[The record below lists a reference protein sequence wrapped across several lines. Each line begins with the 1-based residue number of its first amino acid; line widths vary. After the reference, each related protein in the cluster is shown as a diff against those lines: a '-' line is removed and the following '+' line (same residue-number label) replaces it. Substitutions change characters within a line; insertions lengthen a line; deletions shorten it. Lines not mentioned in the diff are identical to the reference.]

1 MIVFVFCILN
11 TSGIIC
17 APRIPVPRRKQ
28 PNSSD
33 RNPRTTRNGVHHLTQ
48 PESSFAMSI
57 LFHQPNMS
65 NEHSYMCAQ
74 RHTENHNYKHKQ
86 KVAPYVA
93 PIGTWGD
100 FVDSGGGSCATET
113 DTCDARFSL
122 LPILIIVLWRVVLD
136 DFSYNIWLCSKSLF
150 ERVFLFFI
158 SEKSWNNEVIWVLQY
173 HSLEL
178 KMNWSKLNQWQS
190 HDENL

>member
-1 MIVFVFCILN
+1 MYSYYDCFVFCIFN
-11 TSGIIC
+11 TFGIIF

-33 RNPRTTRNGVHHLTQ
+33 RNPRTSRNGVHHLTQ

-113 DTCDARFSL
+113 DTCDARFLSTH
-122 LPILIIVLWRVVLD
+122 
-136 DFSYNIWLCSKSLF
+136 SYHHALTC
-150 ERVFLFFI
+150 RP
-158 SEKSWNNEVIWVLQY
+158 
-173 HSLEL
+173 
-178 KMNWSKLNQWQS
+178 
-190 HDENL
+190 

>member
-1 MIVFVFCILN
+1 MIVFFCILN

-100 FVDSGGGSCATET
+100 FEDSGGGSCATET
-113 DTCDARFSL
+113 DTCDARFLSYPFLSSCFDVLSLMIFHITYDYVASHYLKECSFSL
-122 LPILIIVLWRVVLD
+122 LMKNHEIMKS
-136 DFSYNIWLCSKSLF
+136 FGCSNIF
-150 ERVFLFFI
+150 
-158 SEKSWNNEVIWVLQY
+158 Q
-173 HSLEL
+173 
-178 KMNWSKLNQWQS
+178 
-190 HDENL
+190 